1 MKIDIIATLLVV
13 LLFSCKNKEGTE
25 RIAVQKKVGTHTIY
39 ALNADEI
46 PKGEGIIA
54 IIGATLINGT
64 GSAPVENSL
73 VILQNDIIDFV
84 GKMGEREI
92 EEDATVIDAQG
103 MTLLPGLIDAH
114 FHGGKHAE
122 MSTLFLKKGVTSVR
136 DPGAWNASYDSARN
150 SGRPIPR
157 LFLTGP
163 HIDVYP
169 PAYPENS
176 YLIQDAEEGRIAVN
190 RFADEG
196 ATAIKAY
203 FRLSTEMI
211 AAICDEAH
219 KRGIPVTAHLEIT
232 HAMDAIKAGLDGVE
246 HVTSFG
252 TALLPLE
259 EAEIY
264 KNKVMADNEA
274 RRSGRYEVWNE
285 LDMDNSVLM
294 DTLIQLL
301 VDRKTFVSPTLAV
314 FERQPDRGD
323 SVAVNGFANMLKF
336 VGKAKKAGA
345 KVVVGSHTW
354 VPYADTGDAY
364 YREMELLHKA
374 GLSKMQTIEAA
385 TLENAKFFRIDS
397 RLGSIEKGKIADLI
411 LLRENPLDD
420 LKALKTVEQVVLNG
434 VLCEFQ

>member
-1 MKIDIIATLLVV
+1 MKYLLKYLCYLLLVGSCVPNSKTERTLLQ
-13 LLFSCKNKEGTE
+13 KESD
-25 RIAVQKKVGTHTIY
+25 THAIR

-46 PKGEGIIA
+46 AKGKGTIA
-54 IIGATLINGT
+54 IVGATLIDGT
-64 GSAPVENSL
+64 GAPPVENSL
-73 VILQNDIIDFV
+73 VILQNDTIDFV
-84 GKMGEREI
+84 GRMGEREI
-92 EEDATVIDAQG
+92 EEGTTVIDAKG
-103 MTLLPGLIDAH
+103 KTLLPGLIDAH
-114 FHGGKHAE
+114 FHGGENAE

-232 HAMDAIKAGLDGVE
+232 HAVDAIKAGLDGVE

-264 KNKVMADNEA
+264 KNKVLADNNA
-274 RRSGRYEVWNE
+274 RRSGRYEVWNK
-285 LDMDNSVLM
+285 LDMDNNPLA

-301 VDRKTFVSPTLAV
+301 IKRKTFVSPTLAV
-314 FERQPDRGD
+314 FERQSDRGD
-323 SVAVNGFANMLKF
+323 SVAVNGFKNMLKF
-336 VGKAKKAGA
+336 VGEAHKAGA

-354 VPYADTGDAY
+354 VPYSDTGDAF
-364 YREMELLHKA
+364 YREMELLHEA
-374 GLSKMQTIEAA
+374 GLSTMQTIVAA
-385 TLENAKFFRIDS
+385 TLENARFFRVDS
-397 RLGSIEKGKIADLI
+397 RLGSIEQGKIADLI
-411 LLRENPLDD
+411 LLRENPLEN
-420 LKALKTVEQVVLNG
+420 LEAMKTVEQVILNG
-434 VLCEFQ
+434 VPYEF

>member
-1 MKIDIIATLLVV
+1 MKFLSKPLVFLLLII
-13 LLFSCKNKEGTE
+13 SCAPSPKTE
-25 RIAVQKKVGTHTIY
+25 KAFVQNEASTHTIY
-39 ALNADEI
+39 ALNTNEI
-46 PKGEGIIA
+46 PRGEETIA
-54 IIGATLINGT
+54 IVGATLIDGT
-64 GSAPVENSL
+64 GAAPMENSL
-73 VILQNDIIDFV
+73 VIIKNDKIDFV
-84 GKMGEREI
+84 GTVDERKV
-92 EEDATVIDAQG
+92 EDDFTVIDAKG
-103 MTLLPGLIDAH
+103 KTLLPGLIDAH
-114 FHGGKHAE
+114 FHGGENAE

-136 DPGAWNASYDSARN
+136 DPGAWNASYNSARN
-150 SGRPIPR
+150 SGKLIPR

-232 HAMDAIKAGLDGVE
+232 NSIDAINAGLDGVE

-264 KNKVMADNEA
+264 KNKVMADNAA
-274 RRSGRYEVWNE
+274 RRSGRYEVWNG
-285 LDMDNSVLM
+285 LDMDNNPLA

-301 VDRKTFVSPTLAV
+301 VKRKVFVSPTLAV
-314 FERQPDRGD
+314 FERQSDRSD
-323 SVAVNGFANMLKF
+323 SVAVNGFTNMLKF
-336 VGKAKKAGA
+336 VGKAHKAGA
-345 KVVVGSHTW
+345 RVVVGSHTW
-354 VPYADTGDAY
+354 VPYSDTGDAY
-364 YREMELLHKA
+364 YREMELLHEA
-374 GLSKMQTIEAA
+374 GLSTMQTIVAA
-385 TLENAKFFRIDS
+385 TLENARFFRIDS

-411 LLRENPLDD
+411 LLRENPLEN
-420 LKALKTVEQVVLNG
+420 LEAMKTVEQVILNG
-434 VLCEFQ
+434 VLCEF

>member
-1 MKIDIIATLLVV
+1 MKFLSKCLIYLLLVS
-13 LLFSCKNKEGTE
+13 SCSPTPKTE
-25 RIAVQKKVGTHTIY
+25 QAPVQKKASTHTIH
-39 ALNADEI
+39 ALNAHEI
-46 PKGEGIIA
+46 PRGEEITA
-54 IIGATLINGT
+54 IVGATLIDGT
-64 GSAPVENSL
+64 GTAPVENSL
-73 VILQNDIIDFV
+73 VIIQNDKIDFV
-84 GKMGEREI
+84 GTVDEREI
-92 EEDATVIDAQG
+92 EDGTVVIDAKG
-103 MTLLPGLIDAH
+103 KTLLPGLIDAH
-114 FHGGKHAE
+114 FHGGENAE

-136 DPGAWNASYDSARN
+136 DPGAWNASYNSARN
-150 SGRPIPR
+150 SGKAIPR

-232 HAMDAIKAGLDGVE
+232 HAIDAIKAGLDGVE

-259 EAEIY
+259 EGEIY
-264 KNKVMADNEA
+264 KNKIMADNAA
-274 RRSGRYEVWNE
+274 RRLGRYEVWNG
-285 LDMDNSVLM
+285 LDIDNNPLT
-294 DTLIQLL
+294 DTLVQLL
-301 VDRKTFVSPTLAV
+301 VERKTFVSPTLAV
-314 FERQPDRGD
+314 FERQSDRGD
-323 SVAVNGFANMLKF
+323 SIEVNGFTNMLKF

-354 VPYADTGDAY
+354 VPYSDTGDAY
-364 YREMELLHKA
+364 YREMELLHEA
-374 GLSKMQTIEAA
+374 GLSKMQTIVAA
-385 TLENAKFFRIDS
+385 TLENARFFRIDS

-411 LLRENPLDD
+411 LLRENPLEN
-420 LKALKTVEQVVLNG
+420 LEAMKTVEQVILNG
-434 VLCEFQ
+434 AFCKF

>member
-1 MKIDIIATLLVV
+1 MKFLSKYLIYLLLVG
-13 LLFSCKNKEGTE
+13 SCAPSPKTE
-25 RIAVQKKVGTHTIY
+25 QAPIQKKASTHTIY
-39 ALNADEI
+39 ALNANEI
-46 PKGEGIIA
+46 RKGEETIA
-54 IIGATLINGT
+54 IVGATLIDGT
-64 GSAPVENSL
+64 GVAPIENSL
-73 VILQNDIIDFV
+73 VIIKNDKIDFV
-84 GKMGEREI
+84 GMVDERKVED
-92 EEDATVIDAQG
+92 DATVIDAQG
-103 MTLLPGLIDAH
+103 KTLLPGLIDAH
-114 FHGGKHAE
+114 FHGGENAE

-169 PAYPENS
+169 PAYPKNS

-232 HAMDAIKAGLDGVE
+232 NAIDAVKAGLDGVE

-252 TALLPLE
+252 TALLSLE

-264 KNKVMADNEA
+264 KNKVMADNAA
-274 RRSGRYEVWNE
+274 RRSGRYEVWNG
-285 LDMDNSVLM
+285 LDMDNNPLADSLV
-294 DTLIQLL
+294 QLL
-301 VDRKTFVSPTLAV
+301 VEHKTFVSPTLAI
-314 FERQPDRGD
+314 FERQSDRGD
-323 SVAVNGFANMLKF
+323 SVTVNGFKNMLKF
-336 VGKAKKAGA
+336 VGKAYKAGA

-354 VPYADTGDAY
+354 VPYADSGDAY

-374 GLSKMQTIEAA
+374 GLSNMQTIVAA
-385 TLENAKFFRIDS
+385 TLENARFFRIDS

-411 LLRENPLDD
+411 LLKENPLEN
-420 LKALKTVEQVVLNG
+420 LEAMKTVEQVILNG
-434 VLCEFQ
+434 VLCEF

>member
-1 MKIDIIATLLVV
+1 MKTNIIAILLVV
-13 LLFSCKNKEGTE
+13 LLFSCKNKGETKQTP
-25 RIAVQKKVGTHTIY
+25 VQKEIITHTIH
-39 ALNADEI
+39 ALNANEI
-46 PKGEGIIA
+46 PRGEATIA
-54 IIGATLINGT
+54 IVGATLIDGT
-64 GSAPVENSL
+64 GAPPVENSL
-73 VILQNDIIDFV
+73 VIIQNDTIDFV
-84 GKMGEREI
+84 GKVDEQEI
-92 EEDATVIDAQG
+92 QDDAVVIDAKG
-103 MTLLPGLIDAH
+103 KTLLPGLIDAH
-114 FHGGKHAE
+114 FHGGENAE

-136 DPGAWNASYDSARN
+136 DPGAWNASYNSARN
-150 SGRPIPR
+150 SGKPIPR

-176 YLIQDAEEGRIAVN
+176 YLIQDAKEGRIAVN

-232 HAMDAIKAGLDGVE
+232 HAVDAIKAGLDGVE

-264 KNKVMADNEA
+264 KNTVMADNAA
-274 RRSGRYEVWNE
+274 RRSGRYEVWNK
-285 LDMDNSVLM
+285 LDMDNNPLA

-301 VDRKTFVSPTLAV
+301 VKRKTFVSPTLAV
-314 FERQPDRGD
+314 FERQSDRGD
-323 SVAVNGFANMLKF
+323 SVAVNGFKNMLKF
-336 VGKAKKAGA
+336 VGKAHKAGA

-354 VPYADTGDAY
+354 VPYSDTGDAF
-364 YREMELLHKA
+364 YREMELLHEA
-374 GLSKMQTIEAA
+374 GLSTMQTIVAA
-385 TLENAKFFRIDS
+385 TLENARFFRIDS

-411 LLRENPLDD
+411 LLRENPLEN
-420 LKALKTVEQVVLNG
+420 LEAMKTVEQVILNG
-434 VLCEFQ
+434 VLCEF